1 VIPAAS
7 AVMQLEMIGP
17 YSDLD
22 AVTGIHIAVNRFHI
36 AGESS
41 FFPKSPPGFIVANTR
56 NPGAAVMN
64 SDDIEIDPSANFI
77 AKLHRSAS
85 SNVFSVF
92 KNRTESLCDCIIS
105 HVNFIHK

>member
-1 VIPAAS
+1 VIPATS
-7 AVMQLEMIGP
+7 AVMQLEMIDP

-36 AGESS
+36 ADESS

-64 SDDIEIDPSANFI
+64 SDDIENRSIRE
-77 AKLHRSAS
+77 LHS
-85 SNVFSVF
+85 
-92 KNRTESLCDCIIS
+92 
-105 HVNFIHK
+105 